1 MIKVVDGKEF
11 DVTRR
16 TTSATKLNDD
26 DILLNISIYDENN
39 TIVMRSRKE
48 MFLRFACNTI
58 PEKKKGAV
66 GVRGMRLADNDEII
80 ETYFVSDDSD
90 TISVDVKGKE
100 VVLNRLHVANRD
112 TKGVKK

>member
-1 MIKVVDGKEF
+1 
-11 DVTRR
+11 
-16 TTSATKLNDD
+16 
-26 DILLNISIYDENN
+26 
-39 TIVMRSRKE
+39 
-48 MFLRFACNTI
+48 
-58 PEKKKGAV
+58 
-66 GVRGMRLADNDEII
+66 MRLADNDEII